1 LNAQSVSRRQ
11 RGASALES
19 YGLLGER
26 ALRAVATEP
35 AALVLAILFPI
46 AFLAIN
52 IEALAG
58 ASALRD
64 FPTDNIASFAIGL
77 TFLQGALFAGVMFAT
92 DLARD
97 IENGFINRIALA
109 PVSAGTVLLS
119 RMLAVVAFALVQ
131 FACFATAGAISG
143 ASLIGGPVEL
153 LALIGLAVLFNLA
166 VAVVGFQLALQSG
179 SGEMTQALFPIFFV
193 LLLVSSALMPRGLM
207 DAAWFQTAAD
217 LNPVSYMVEAIRS
230 LYVTGWDVSALLT
243 GACLALAITVAGSLF
258 SLIRLRALLARH

>member
-1 LNAQSVSRRQ
+1 LIARLVSRGR
-11 RGASALES
+11 RGAGAFES
-19 YGLLGER
+19 YGVLGER

-35 AALVLAILFPI
+35 TAWVLALLFPVV
-46 AFLAIN
+46 FLAIN
-52 IEALAG
+52 IEALSG
-58 ASALRD
+58 ASALDD

-97 IENGFINRIALA
+97 IESGFINRIALA

-119 RMLAVVAFALVQ
+119 RLLAVVVFALVQ
-131 FACFATAGAISG
+131 FACFVVAGAISG
-143 ASLIGGPVEL
+143 ASLVGGPLEL
-153 LALIGLAVLFNLA
+153 PALVGLAVLFNLA

-207 DAAWFQTAAD
+207 DAAWFQAAAD

-230 LYVTGWDVSALLT
+230 LYITGWDASALAR
-243 GACLALAITVAGSLF
+243 GACLALAITVAGGLF
-258 SLIRLRALLARH
+258 SLVRLRALLARH

>member
-1 LNAQSVSRRQ
+1 MSTGLLSGRR
-11 RGASALES
+11 RAGGAYER
-19 YGLLGER
+19 YGVLGER

-35 AALVLAILFPI
+35 AAWVLALVFPVV
-46 AFLAIN
+46 FLAIN
-52 IEALAG
+52 IEALSG

-109 PVSAGTVLLS
+109 PVSAATVLLS
-119 RMLAVVAFALVQ
+119 RLLAVVAFALVQ
-131 FACFATAGAISG
+131 FACFAIAGAIFG
-143 ASLIGGPVEL
+143 ASLADGPSEL
-153 LALIGLAVLFNLA
+153 LALIALAVLFNLA
-166 VAVVGFQLALQSG
+166 IAVVGFQLALQSG

-207 DAAWFQTAAD
+207 DTAWFHAAAD

-230 LYVTGWDVSALLT
+230 LYVTGWDLSALAA
-243 GACLALAITVAGSLF
+243 GASLALAITVAGSLF
-258 SLIRLRALLARH
+258 SLVRLRALLARH